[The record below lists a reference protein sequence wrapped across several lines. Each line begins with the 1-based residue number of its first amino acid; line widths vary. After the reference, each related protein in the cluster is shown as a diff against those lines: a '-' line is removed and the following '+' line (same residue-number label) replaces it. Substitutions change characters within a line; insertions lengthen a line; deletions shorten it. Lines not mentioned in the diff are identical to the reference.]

1 MISQITH
8 VPTVS
13 KRGLI
18 SLVVRLRSYFKN
30 SLPSL
35 ENKKGVLFQQHI
47 LSCYL
52 FSNSLFYLSMTQK
65 FSNIPRKHKV
75 FDKSISLGYFKV

>member
-1 MISQITH
+1 MVFKINLSMISQITH

-18 SLVVRLRSYFKN
+18 SLVAKN
-30 SLPSL
+30 SLPSM
-35 ENKKGVLFQQHI
+35 ENKKGILFQQYI

-52 FSNSLFYLSMTQK
+52 FSNSLFNLSMIQK
-65 FSNIPRKHKV
+65 FSNIPRKQ
-75 FDKSISLGYFKV
+75 SI